1 MIYLDNAATTLRK
14 PSCVIRAV
22 EKAMRYA
29 ANAGRGGY
37 SGAGLSEQI
46 LFDCRSAAAELFG
59 VKGVDNVVFT
69 LNATHALNI
78 AINSVIQPKMK
89 VLISGYEHNAVSRP
103 LYARYLDG
111 VKVTVVRGELFE
123 PEYFLYELEK
133 ELERG
138 ADAVCCTH
146 VSNVFGYILP
156 IERVDELCARY
167 GVPLIIDASQSAGS
181 VPLNCS
187 EFKAAQFVGMP
198 GHKGLLGPQG
208 TGILLCLA
216 DKGEPIMFGGTGADS
231 KNRYMPEYLPE
242 RLEAGTQNVHG
253 IAGLAEGIKT
263 IKNLGV
269 ENIARYEKELI
280 KSIIKGL
287 ELTPKVKLYYA
298 NALFCQNGV
307 VSFNVRDADSEQVAS
322 ELEKMGI
329 AVRAGFHCAP
339 LAHESA
345 GTISGGTVRIS
356 VSPFTTRGEIGKF
369 VYVLKKLTEIL
380 K

>member
-1 MIYLDNAATTLRK
+1 MNTYSEKADSLLNTLATDPEKGLKLEEAKARLGEYGPNKLREKKKKNIAQKFFDQFKDAMILILIAAAII
-14 PSCVIRAV
+14 SFVIVCV
-22 EKAMRYA
+22 EK
-29 ANAGRGGY
+29 N
-37 SGAGLSEQI
+37 
-46 LFDCRSAAAELFG
+46 C
-59 VKGVDNVVFT
+59 
-69 LNATHALNI
+69 
-78 AINSVIQPKMK
+78 
-89 VLISGYEHNAVSRP
+89 
-103 LYARYLDG
+103 
-111 VKVTVVRGELFE
+111 GELFE

-269 ENIARYEKELI
+269 ENIARY
-280 KSIIKGL
+280 
-287 ELTPKVKLYYA
+287 Y
-298 NALFCQNGV
+298 
-307 VSFNVRDADSEQVAS
+307 
-322 ELEKMGI
+322 
-329 AVRAGFHCAP
+329 
-339 LAHESA
+339 
-345 GTISGGTVRIS
+345 
-356 VSPFTTRGEIGKF
+356 
-369 VYVLKKLTEIL
+369 IL
-380 K
+380 PIVF